1 MFEIFGQMEDI
12 SNGSKSLFQIFFET
26 IWYRFPKS
34 HIKRQIGSLSLE
46 AAETSMIMTVSLFAS
61 ARLIRQVI
69 LQLYILSLLNSR
81 ISILTVVAEDL
92 FEGVSDLKFRTVWR
106 CSDSP
111 ARHSL
116 SYAPAAFKMEK
127 FKFSNCLSAPDFFN
141 FYLFTVW

>member
-1 MFEIFGQMEDI
+1 MVQSHCFRY
-12 SNGSKSLFQIFFET
+12 SLGPYDT
-26 IWYRFPKS
+26 VS

-92 FEGVSDLKFRTVWR
+92 FEGVSDLKFRTV
-106 CSDSP
+106 
-111 ARHSL
+111 
-116 SYAPAAFKMEK
+116 
-127 FKFSNCLSAPDFFN
+127 
-141 FYLFTVW
+141 